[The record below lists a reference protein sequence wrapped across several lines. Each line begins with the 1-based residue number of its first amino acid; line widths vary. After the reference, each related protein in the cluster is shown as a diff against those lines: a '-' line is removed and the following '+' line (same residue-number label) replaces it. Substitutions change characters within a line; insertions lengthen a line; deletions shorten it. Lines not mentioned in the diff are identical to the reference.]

1 MKASPSGQYPPMSAR
16 IAGPFLALSIAA
28 CGGGDSNPDAPVN
41 PDPDAPTAP
50 DAAVDAGPPVEV
62 TATVVA
68 ESDSGVRVIAQDGD
82 GPWQLVTA
90 GAGDEYTFTVTTG
103 RYGFATLC
111 ADDNW
116 QEMYALFATTADAP
130 PVWYVGCGGASGPT
144 DVHPVTGTIS
154 GLTGYG
160 FDGQLGVLT
169 VSDNTKATTVA
180 YEGQAFEGSN
190 DFMFGRYADGAG
202 EVVDRLAIARDIAVA
217 GPTEFDVD
225 FATDGVATELHPVE
239 IALSPGQQGFL
250 YSAFRTRN
258 EWAGSVVMSQGT
270 AAPFALSVPPASQW
284 GEDDSY
290 HISLQ
295 RADGAEYQ
303 AVVSTHTAHA
313 TIPASY
319 APEFLE
325 PLSGPV
331 VAIVPGVGHR
341 LRAVTPAHDGTQ
353 YYVLGLYSLG
363 YEGCGFY
370 CFPYWQ
376 VEMTPA
382 YAGPLVAIT
391 TPDPVELEAL
401 GVWDARI
408 DVVAGSEFYY
418 DFVAVHPDVIGFKYA
433 GISDLLAF

>member
-1 MKASPSGQYPPMSAR
+1 MSAR

-28 CGGGDSNPDAPVN
+28 CGGGGDNPDAPTN
-41 PDPDAPTAP
+41 PDPDAETSP
-50 DAAVDAGPPVEV
+50 DANVDAGPPVEV
-62 TATVVA
+62 TATVLA
-68 ESDSGVRVIAQDGD
+68 ASDSGVRVIMQDGA
-82 GPWQLVTA
+82 GPWQVVTA

-116 QEMYALFATTADAP
+116 QEIYVLFATTADP
-130 PVWYVGCGGASGPT
+130 EPFWNVGCGGAGGPV
-144 DVHPVTGTIS
+144 DVHAVSGTIS

-160 FDGQLGVLT
+160 FDGQLGVL
-169 VSDNTKATTVA
+169 SIQDNTKATTFA
-180 YEGQAFEGSN
+180 YEGQAFEGTN

-202 EVVDRLAIARDIAVA
+202 EMIDRLAITRDIAVA

-225 FATDGVATELHPVE
+225 FAADGVATELHPVE
-239 IALSPGQQGFL
+239 IGLSPGQQGFL
-250 YSAFRTRN
+250 YSTFRTRN
-258 EWAGSVVMSQGT
+258 EWAGSVVMSRGT

-284 GEDDSY
+284 STDDSY
-290 HISLQ
+290 LISLQ

-331 VAIVPGVGHR
+331 VAIVPGAGHR
-341 LRAVTPAHDGTQ
+341 LRGVTPAHDGTE
-353 YYVLGLYSLG
+353 YYVLGAYSFG
-363 YEGCGFY
+363 YEGCGSY

-408 DVVAGSEFYY
+408 DMEAGSDVYY
-418 DFVAVHPDVIGFKYA
+418 DFIALHSDGLEFKYA
-433 GISDLLAF
+433 GISDLIVF